1 MQKNDAML
9 SPSPCRTSTVLSP
22 STRNLSQSQQHAG
35 VYYTSTVKSHGKVLR
50 HSPGQLPKNEQMRQF
65 QRRAARAG
73 PGSQDSCPS
82 ESLPC
87 DINLATLSQPL
98 K

>member
-9 SPSPCRTSTVLSP
+9 SPLSCSTSTVLSP
-22 STRNLSQSQQHAG
+22 STRNLSKSQQHAG
-35 VYYTSTVKSHGKVLR
+35 VHYTSTVKSHGKVLR
-50 HSPGQLPKNEQMRQF
+50 HSPSQLPKSEQMRQF
-65 QRRAARAG
+65 QPRAARAG
-73 PGSQDSCPS
+73 AGSQDSCHS